1 MFIWD
6 KLLTKFWNLKGN
18 YASKILK
25 NHENPKNPWHFF
37 GQTRGI
43 EMEVFL

>member
-6 KLLTKFWNLKGN
+6 KGVGMFWALRFEK
-18 YASKILK
+18 APKILK
-25 NHENPKNPWHFF
+25 NRRNPKNPWHFF
-37 GQTRGI
+37 GQTRGM